1 MNDLQLNM
9 VTVSG
14 SLPSFDMAMTSTDLT
29 TENSLYTAVVMSL
42 FTDRLANTDDVI
54 PDATNDR
61 RGWWAD
67 AIADVAH
74 DKVGSRLWLLDR
86 EKQTV
91 SVLRRAEEYAYEA
104 LTWLLDDGIA
114 KQVRVVATNPK
125 TGWLRLDIEIDRPD
139 LPTARFDY
147 LWEALSSGI

>member
-1 MNDLQLNM
+1 MSDLHVNM
-9 VTVSG
+9 VTDSG
-14 SLPSFDMAMTSTDLT
+14 LLPSFDMAMASAELT
-29 TENSLYTAVVMSL
+29 TDNSLYTAVIMSL

-67 AIADVAH
+67 AISDVQQ
-74 DKVGSRLWLLDR
+74 DKIGSRLWLLSR
-86 EKQTV
+86 EKQTIN
-91 SVLRRAEEYAYEA
+91 VLRRAEEYAYEA

-114 KQVRVVATNPK
+114 KRINIVATNPK
-125 TGWLRLDIEIDRPD
+125 TSFLRLDIEIDRPD

-147 LWEALSSGI
+147 LWEALSNGI